1 MKRCI
6 PHRRSAIAS
15 AQLRAIRLA
24 VVPGMVALATVG
36 TALAADAPPTPD
48 KGLALYS
55 PVGGYALMALGTAA
69 VVSVNLLPSKR
80 GHQD

>member
-1 MKRCI
+1 MQPRST
-6 PHRRSAIAS
+6 HRRPAGFHA
-15 AQLRAIRLA
+15 LRAGFLPLIAL
-24 VVPGMVALATVG
+24 LATAG
-36 TALAADAPPTPD
+36 SAFAADAPPTPD

-69 VVSVNLLPSKR
+69 VISMSLLPSKR

>member
-1 MKRCI
+1 MQPRTT
-6 PHRRSAIAS
+6 HRRPVRIHA
-15 AQLRAIRLA
+15 LRAGFLPL
-24 VVPGMVALATVG
+24 VFLLATAG
-36 TALAADAPPTPD
+36 SAFAADAPPTPD

-69 VVSVNLLPSKR
+69 VISVSLLPSKR

>member
-1 MKRCI
+1 MQPRST
-6 PHRRSAIAS
+6 HRRPAGFHA
-15 AQLRAIRLA
+15 LRAGFLPLIALLA
-24 VVPGMVALATVG
+24 MAGSAF
-36 TALAADAPPTPD
+36 AADAPPTPD

-69 VVSVNLLPSKR
+69 VISVSLLPSKR